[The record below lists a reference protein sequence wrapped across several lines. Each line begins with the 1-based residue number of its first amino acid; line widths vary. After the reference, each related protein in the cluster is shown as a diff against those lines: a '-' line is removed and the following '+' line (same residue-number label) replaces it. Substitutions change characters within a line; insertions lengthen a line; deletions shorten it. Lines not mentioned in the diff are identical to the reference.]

1 MSILDARTELIG
13 TTGLPE
19 QLLARAADVVL
30 LLDVSTG
37 RAVQRWYDPATS
49 KLDLPDE
56 LRPRQVVSWIH
67 ADDLPGVL
75 EAYASVVHDGGTCAT
90 FAHIHPDLAMPA
102 DSVMLISLSDVRD
115 IHRDGMLVQVWVIHS
130 DSVVSPDLD
139 ASTSLSSLA
148 AAAPIG
154 LQVLSASGRVSFEN
168 DRFTDLAVDAD
179 DTIQPY
185 IRRSMESGVAC
196 TDELVVGERSLLLRV
211 VPTLDDEGRVTLAV
225 ASLEDVTRV
234 HDAERRRAQAE
245 EQFDA
250 LFHSSP
256 VATAL
261 VALDGSLVRANESFA
276 IVTGYPVEQLLQLRF
291 QDITHPDDLEVDEAL
306 LAEVLD
312 GTRPN
317 YQMDKR
323 YIHASGHDVWVELTV
338 APVRGADG
346 AIRNLIAHV
355 EDITSRR
362 TIAELE
368 GADED
373 LAYWATHD
381 HLTALPNRRYLEHH
395 LDIALRSRTGARRS
409 SDRPV
414 VLFIDLDDFKPV
426 NDSHGHLVGDEVLR
440 SIARRLRNACR
451 DDAVVTRYGGD
462 EFVVVARRLRSVAE
476 VPLLIERIQ
485 AAVRGP
491 VSTTVPSV
499 RVGASI
505 GVAIARSGDS
515 ASTLLER
522 ADRAVYGAK
531 RAGKN
536 TVHVDAASVSSALAE
551 A

>member
-1 MSILDARTELIG
+1 MSILDAPA
-13 TTGLPE
+13 GLTRPAGLSE
-19 QLLARAADVVL
+19 QLLARSADVVL
-30 LLDVSTG
+30 LLDVSSG
-37 RAVQRWYDPATS
+37 RAVQRWYDRTTS

-56 LRPRQVVSWIH
+56 LRQRQLVSWIH

-75 EAYASVVHDGGTCAT
+75 EAYASVVHDGGNCAT
-90 FAHIHPDLAMPA
+90 FARIHPDLSMPSDSAMLV
-102 DSVMLISLSDVRD
+102 SFSDVRG
-115 IHRDGMLVQVWVIHS
+115 IHPDGLLVQVWIVNGG
-130 DSVVSPDLD
+130 SVVSPDLD

-154 LQVLSASGRVSFEN
+154 LRVVSASGRVSFEN
-168 DRFTDLAVDAD
+168 DRFAELAVDAD

-185 IRRSMESGVAC
+185 IQRTIEAGVEC
-196 TDELVVGERSLLLRV
+196 TEELMVRDRSLLLRV
-211 VPTLDDEGRVTLAV
+211 VPTLDGQRRVTLTV
-225 ASLEDVTRV
+225 ASLEDVTPVHEAEQRRV
-234 HDAERRRAQAE
+234 QAE
-245 EQFDA
+245 EQFDT

-276 IVTGYPVEQLLQLRF
+276 IVTGYSVDQLLRLRF
-291 QDITHPDDLEVDEAL
+291 QDITHPDDLEIDESL

-312 GTRPN
+312 GSRPN

-346 AIRNLIAHV
+346 VIRNLIAHV
-355 EDITSRR
+355 VDITSRR
-362 TIAELE
+362 TIAELDGDSE
-368 GADED
+368 NM
-373 LAYWATHD
+373 AYWATHD

-395 LDIALRSRTGARRS
+395 LDNTLRSRSGTRRAN
-409 SDRPV
+409 DRPV

-426 NDSHGHLVGDEVLR
+426 NDDHGHLVGDEVLR

-476 VPLLIERIQ
+476 VPVLVERIQ
-485 AAVRGP
+485 SAVRGP

-505 GVAIARSGDS
+505 GVAIARAEDS
-515 ASTLLER
+515 ASSLLER

-536 TVHVDAASVSSALAE
+536 TVRLDSASDPAASVDA
-551 A
+551 